1 MEGTVNLIISK
12 PKDSKSG
19 NYSASNVLSLNTSMI
34 MTGYCL
40 ANNNAKANA
49 SFYNDIA
56 TSNMMGAW
64 GFMNTAISQLW
75 WITPT
80 DWDRIDAKTKKLYVE
95 NYMQYKESETRD
107 E

>member
-1 MEGTVNLIISK
+1 
-12 PKDSKSG
+12 
-19 NYSASNVLSLNTSMI
+19 MI
-34 MTGYCL
+34 MTGFCL
-40 ANNNAKANA
+40 ANNSARANS

-64 GFMNTAISQLW
+64 GFMDTAISQLW

-95 NYMQYKESETRD
+95 NYMQHKESEMNN